1 MDFNFLQFDMCLEK
15 SLNVL
20 GNKRNKLLPH
30 DIAVHSSEILIQL
43 HSRREDP
50 NYSLSELKAVDVIR
64 CGIQIKI
71 EMREDEVKEYLR
83 YYFIITK
90 TYLINDF

>member
-30 DIAVHSSEILIQL
+30 DIAVHSSKIQL
-43 HSRREDP
+43 HSRREDQ
-50 NYSLSELKAVDVIR
+50 NYGLS
-64 CGIQIKI
+64 
-71 EMREDEVKEYLR
+71 
-83 YYFIITK
+83 
-90 TYLINDF
+90 